1 MAKPISFT
9 KRDLEKKKQEKR
21 LAKQQKKE
29 ERKNSGTSS
38 FEDMIAYVDEN
49 GVITDTPPTTN
60 EKPQEIDIS
69 TIEVSTPRKTDE
81 PVITEYEGRVEF
93 FNTSK
98 GYGFIKNLKNAEKYF
113 FHVSGLQDSC
123 ICFYNL
129 FIFFIQK
136 DSIFAVMEKF
146 EVHILGCGSALPTTR
161 HFSSS
166 QVVNIREKLF
176 MIDCG
181 EGAQLQLRRSKLKFT
196 RLNHIFIS
204 HLHGDHCFGL
214 MGLISTFGLVGRT
227 ATLHIHCHADLERI
241 LTPQLEYF
249 CKGMAYN
256 VEFHL
261 INPTKAEVVYEDR
274 SVTVSSIPL
283 RHRIP
288 TCGFLFAEKP
298 TPNHIIRDMI
308 DFYKVPVFEL
318 NRIKNGEDYVLPDG
332 TVIPNNRLTTPPAP
346 PRSYAYC
353 SDTIFHRP
361 IIEQIK
367 GVNLLFHEATFAQ
380 CDAQRAKETFHTTA
394 MQAGEIARDADV
406 KQLLIGHFSARYED
420 ENILLQ
426 EARSVFPNTLLAKEN
441 LKVTL

>member
-1 MAKPISFT
+1 M
-9 KRDLEKKKQEKR
+9 
-21 LAKQQKKE
+21 
-29 ERKNSGTSS
+29 
-38 FEDMIAYVDEN
+38 
-49 GVITDTPPTTN
+49 
-60 EKPQEIDIS
+60 
-69 TIEVSTPRKTDE
+69 
-81 PVITEYEGRVEF
+81 
-93 FNTSK
+93 
-98 GYGFIKNLKNAEKYF
+98 
-113 FHVSGLQDSC
+113 
-123 ICFYNL
+123 L
-129 FIFFIQK
+129 F
-136 DSIFAVMEKF
+136 
-146 EVHILGCGSALPTTR
+146 
-161 HFSSS
+161 
-166 QVVNIREKLF
+166 
-176 MIDCG
+176 
-181 EGAQLQLRRSKLKFT
+181 RS
-196 RLNHIFIS
+196 S

>member
-1 MAKPISFT
+1 
-9 KRDLEKKKQEKR
+9 
-21 LAKQQKKE
+21 
-29 ERKNSGTSS
+29 
-38 FEDMIAYVDEN
+38 
-49 GVITDTPPTTN
+49 
-60 EKPQEIDIS
+60 
-69 TIEVSTPRKTDE
+69 
-81 PVITEYEGRVEF
+81 
-93 FNTSK
+93 
-98 GYGFIKNLKNAEKYF
+98 
-113 FHVSGLQDSC
+113 
-123 ICFYNL
+123 
-129 FIFFIQK
+129 
-136 DSIFAVMEKF
+136 MEKF

-288 TCGFLFAEKP
+288 TCGFPFAEKP